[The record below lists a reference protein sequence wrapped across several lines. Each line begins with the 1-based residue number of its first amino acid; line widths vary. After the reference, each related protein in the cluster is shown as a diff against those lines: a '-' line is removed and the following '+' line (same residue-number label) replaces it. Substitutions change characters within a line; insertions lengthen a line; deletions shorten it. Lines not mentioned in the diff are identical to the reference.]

1 MKSTIVNRL
10 IAVMALLACA
20 VATFA
25 APGTPGWLEEKMY
38 ASGKINTVVM
48 VVGVVLVGIAAWLFS
63 LDRRLG
69 NLEKRFHDRSTQHK
83 AN

>member
-1 MKSTIVNRL
+1 MIVNRL
-10 IAVMALLACA
+10 IAVMVLLACA

-25 APGTPGWLEEKMY
+25 ETGTPGWLEEKMY

-48 VVGVVLVGIAAWLFS
+48 VVGVVLVGIAAWMFS

-69 NLEKRFHDRSTQHK
+69 NLEKRIHDRNTQHK